1 MPPEKGGLH
10 FVGVEVGEE
19 SVAIILKTFHL
30 LTHELAGEVVD
41 GFCGGEIF
49 GNLEVQLVGIVMDE
63 LFALGEICGKEEE
76 VLATDLL
83 TDFFDNGYDEIPE
96 DNGTQELRT
105 VHGRPEVVGGIV
117 GTEMN

>member
-49 GNLEVQLVGIVMDE
+49 GNLEV
-63 LFALGEICGKEEE
+63 
-76 VLATDLL
+76 
-83 TDFFDNGYDEIPE
+83 
-96 DNGTQELRT
+96 
-105 VHGRPEVVGGIV
+105 
-117 GTEMN
+117 